1 MGLETDTKAL
11 VGPRIRC
18 QGCGALVS
26 LALAAGPNGRQSLAC
41 SRCGAVVLPM
51 AGAVSGTDDQ
61 WRVLVVD
68 DEPDIRLL
76 IRLLLRQDKRFT
88 VVAEA
93 CDGESAV
100 EMAAAH
106 KPDFVLL
113 DIAMPGVN
121 GWAALSQIRQ
131 SVPGCRVVMCS
142 AASPEDHK
150 QHLAEA
156 DAYVEKLDIRE
167 QIPDVLV
174 ALSGTSPST
183 N

>member
-1 MGLETDTKAL
+1 MEFQTDVKT
-11 VGPRIRC
+11 VTSPRIRC

-26 LALAAGPNGRQSLAC
+26 LSMAMGPNGRQLLAC

-51 AGAVSGTDDQ
+51 SGAISGTNDQ

-76 IRLLLRQDKRFT
+76 IRLLLRNDKRFT
-88 VVAEA
+88 VVGEA
-93 CDGESAV
+93 CDGESAI

-121 GWAALSQIRQ
+121 GWAALPQIRE

-142 AASPEDHK
+142 AASPHDHK
-150 QHLAEA
+150 QHLPEA

-174 ALSGTSPST
+174 ALGGSKPST

>member
-1 MGLETDTKAL
+1 MKFDTDTKA
-11 VGPRIRC
+11 VAGPRIRC

-26 LALAAGPNGRQSLAC
+26 LALAAGPNGKQTLAC

-51 AGAVSGTDDQ
+51 SGSVSGTADQ

-88 VVAEA
+88 VVGEA
-93 CDGESAV
+93 SDGESAV

-106 KPDFVLL
+106 QPDFVLL
-113 DIAMPGVN
+113 DVAMPGLN
-121 GWAALSQIRQ
+121 GWAALPQIRE

-142 AASPEDHK
+142 AASPEDHQ
-150 QHLAEA
+150 QHIDEA
-156 DAYVEKLDIRE
+156 DAYVEKLDIRD
-167 QIPDVLV
+167 QIPDLLV
-174 ALSGTSPST
+174 ALGGTDPS
-183 N
+183 NN

>member
-1 MGLETDTKAL
+1 MTFVTDTKTAM
-11 VGPRIRC
+11 GPRIRC
-18 QGCGALVS
+18 PGCGALVS
-26 LALAAGPNGRQSLAC
+26 LSMAAGPDGHRSLAC

-51 AGAVSGTDDQ
+51 TTNADGEREP

-76 IRLLLRQDKRFT
+76 IRLLLRGDKRFL

-93 CDGESAV
+93 ADGESAV
-100 EMAAAH
+100 QMATEH
-106 KPDFVLL
+106 QPDFVLL
-113 DIAMPGVN
+113 DIAMPGKN
-121 GWAALSQIRQ
+121 GWAAIPRIRE

-142 AASPEDHK
+142 ATSPSDHK
-150 QHLAEA
+150 QHLADA

-174 ALSGTSPST
+174 ALSAAS
-183 N
+183 